1 MSHDSAEPSRAEGIR
16 PSESDLALRE
26 LAPRLAE
33 LDEAHIVRPSTD
45 PHAAAVTALLVAD
58 YLGQP
63 ELAGKLESASMS
75 PDAVADLRRLARAI
89 VKVVT
94 ELGGDYLPDAKGIP
108 GDLVARGEALRT
120 TITSAL
126 EKALSDDRDVQL
138 WLEAIRLGAGVVDL
152 VYDLRTLGELCAQH
166 GKQDEGVTS
175 ATSGAVHSALA
186 AADAVEFALRTGD
199 TPELTTARN
208 TLARLWTLFLPAYDR
223 AAAAGRALTRGEGRE
238 RQFPPLALVASH
250 RRARRR
256 PLSLLP
262 SAATASLHPAQRRS
276 VAPRT
281 HKAPSAGPSTA
292 AGARSSPSIPASPAL
307 PDFGDVELIEA
318 ETTESVELLRSE
330 PPPRPTSKA
339 PSTPPTSA
347 ERESWS
353 DTRNKKRQTV
363 EIEVGI
369 ASHSNFYLGF
379 TENLSAAGVFVATYV
394 AKPIGSP
401 VEVALAFPNGD
412 ELRVPGVVRWLREA
426 TTDGWPGM
434 GVQFESL
441 SAHDEAKIR
450 KFLSLRDPM
459 FYDD

>member
-1 MSHDSAEPSRAEGIR
+1 MSHESEGDRA
-16 PSESDLALRE
+16 LAE
-26 LAPRLAE
+26 LAPMLAQLE
-33 LDEAHIVRPSTD
+33 DTRVVRPSTD

-63 ELAGKLESASMS
+63 DLQGKLDSVGITNE
-75 PDAVADLRRLARAI
+75 AVADLRRIARAI
-89 VKVVT
+89 IRVVT

-108 GDLVARGEALRT
+108 GDLVSRGEAVRGS
-120 TITSAL
+120 ITAAL
-126 EKALSDDRDVQL
+126 ERALADDRDVQL
-138 WLEAIRLGAGVVDL
+138 WLEAIRLGNGVVDL

-166 GKQDEGVTS
+166 GKAGA
-175 ATSGAVHSALA
+175 ATNATAGAVQSALA

-199 TPELTTARN
+199 TPEHTKARN

-223 AAAAGRALTRGEGRE
+223 AATAGRELTRGQGHE

-256 PLSLLP
+256 PLSLVP
-262 SAATASLHPAQRRS
+262 PAGASMHPAQRRS
-276 VAPRT
+276 LSPRT
-281 HKAPSAGPSTA
+281 SGRPPSGRPSAAP
-292 AGARSSPSIPASPAL
+292 GARTGPNIPSSPAL

-318 ETTESVELLRSE
+318 EAAETVEVVRSE
-330 PPPRPTSKA
+330 PPPADTASSASSASSKA
-339 PSTPPTSA
+339 PSVPPTSA

-353 DTRNKKRQTV
+353 DTRNKKRHTV

-369 ASHSNFYLGF
+369 ASQSNFYLGF
-379 TENLSAAGVFVATYV
+379 TENLSAAGVFVATY
-394 AKPIGSP
+394 ASKPIGAH
-401 VEVALAFPNGD
+401 VEVSLAFPNGD
-412 ELRVPGVVRWLREA
+412 ELKVPGVVRWLREA

-441 SAHDEAKIR
+441 STQDEAKIR
-450 KFLSLRDPM
+450 KFLALRDPM